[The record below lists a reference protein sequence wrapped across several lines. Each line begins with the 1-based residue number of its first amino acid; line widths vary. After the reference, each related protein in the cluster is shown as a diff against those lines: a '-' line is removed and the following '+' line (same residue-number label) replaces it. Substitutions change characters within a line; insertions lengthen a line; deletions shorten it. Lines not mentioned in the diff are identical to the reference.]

1 VTTALLFDL
10 DGTLVDSD
18 REHLAAFQKVF
29 TPHGVALDR
38 ETYALKIMGASNDA
52 IGAAFLAHLTAA
64 EREAALEAKEQF
76 YRDGLGD
83 IEPIAGVEELLD
95 YADER
100 QLPRAVVTNAPRA
113 NADVVLASLGLDH
126 RLKIRVIG
134 HELARPKPDPLP
146 YLTGLELTGGRAEH
160 SVAFE
165 DSLSGARAAVAAGL
179 AVVGVMTT
187 LPAEALLGV
196 GAVIAVAD
204 FRDPRIYEL
213 IEIRRRRA
221 AHSGD

>member
-1 VTTALLFDL
+1 MTTALLFDL

-29 TPHGVALDR
+29 APHGVSLDR
-38 ETYALKIMGASNDA
+38 ETYARRIMGASNDA
-52 IGAAFLAHLTAA
+52 IGQAFLAHLTPE
-64 EREAALEAKEQF
+64 EREAVLEAKERI
-76 YRDGLGD
+76 YREGLGE
-83 IEPIAGVEELLD
+83 IEPIAGVEDLLD
-95 YADER
+95 YADTHE
-100 QLPRAVVTNAPRA
+100 LPRAVVTNAPRA

-134 HELARPKPDPLP
+134 HELARPKPDPLA
-146 YLTGLELTGGRAEH
+146 YLTGLELTGGAAEH
-160 SVAFE
+160 SIAFE

-179 AVVGVMTT
+179 AVVGVMTN
-187 LPAEALLGV
+187 LPAEALTGV
-196 GAVIAVAD
+196 GAMLAVAD

-213 IEIRRRRA
+213 IETRRRLA